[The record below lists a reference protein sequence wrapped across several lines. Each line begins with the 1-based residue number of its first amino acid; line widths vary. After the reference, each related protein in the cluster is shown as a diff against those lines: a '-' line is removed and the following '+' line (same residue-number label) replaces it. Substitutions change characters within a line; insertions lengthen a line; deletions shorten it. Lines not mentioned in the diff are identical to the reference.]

1 MTNIKDILDLEVE
14 YGVDKTIKVRDLG
27 KVDAEIKWHEYGS
40 INSATP
46 GKESNY
52 RSVESTGKNKH
63 KKVDIVSLIKEI
75 YNPEE
80 INNVE
85 IEKFENK
92 KTFTGKIGLN
102 FQYKKVDNDLGR
114 NTVTTHQVKIVS
126 NQRLKYL
133 R

>member
-52 RSVESTGKNKH
+52 RSVDSTGKNKH

-85 IEKFENK
+85 IEKFENRE
-92 KTFTGKIGLN
+92 TFTGKIGLN

>member
-1 MTNIKDILDLEVE
+1 MDGIYKLVTNDNDLV
-14 YGVDKTIKVRDLG
+14 YYK
-27 KVDAEIKWHEYGS
+27 
-40 INSATP
+40 
-46 GKESNY
+46 
-52 RSVESTGKNKH
+52 

-126 NQRLKYL
+126 NQRLKYINSFFL
-133 R
+133 F